1 MKKVKAVLLF
11 LCSLA
16 VFPVQSFAAPVI
28 HVGGGSKAGEY
39 INIAGSICSNLGNL
53 FGCVPEET
61 GGTVDNGERLVAGTM
76 DVALMKGDVAASLA
90 EKNLGRVTVIRYVAG
105 EAVLVFMK
113 PEIATAVGSW
123 MGVKD
128 NAFLVSIGLPGEKSG
143 DAALFRSLQ
152 GVQGSSLKDAEVTVF
167 KDRSELVSAVVSG
180 KVKIGFLVQYP
191 NPDNATFKAIN
202 DAGLVIMGVVDPDF
216 SQMPFGEKFA
226 VKPVTVG
233 NAKMWGFG
241 GSAKSIETVTVP
253 VGVVARDPSSIQE
266 PAQQRTLAAA
276 IKKIAATEEGDL
288 MPPADWM
295 QGLINAA
302 STKIGQGTD
311 ALVMQAK
318 SLASGAKERLSSIG
332 KGK

>member
-1 MKKVKAVLLF
+1 MKAIKEAFLSLCLL
-11 LCSLA
+11 
-16 VFPVQSFAAPVI
+16 VIFPFPTFAAPAI
-28 HVGGGSKAGEY
+28 HVGGGSKTGEY
-39 INIAGSICSNLGNL
+39 INIAGSVCSTLGTL
-53 FGCVPEET
+53 FSCTPEET
-61 GGTVDNGERLVAGTM
+61 GGTIDNGERLLAGTL
-76 DVALMKGDVAASLA
+76 DIALMKGDVAASLA
-90 EKNLGRVTVIRYVAG
+90 EKNPGKVTVIRYVAG

-113 PEIATAVGSW
+113 PEIAAAVGSW

-152 GVQGSSLKDAEVTVF
+152 GVQGSLLKDADVTVF
-167 KDRSELVSAVVSG
+167 KDRAELVSAVVSG

-202 DAGLVIMGVVDPDF
+202 DAGLVIMGVIDPDF

-233 NAKMWGFG
+233 NARMWGFG

-253 VGVVARDPSSIQE
+253 VGVVARDPNLLQD

-276 IKKIAATEEGDL
+276 IKKVAASEEVAL

-295 QGLINAA
+295 QSLINAT

-311 ALVMQAK
+311 ALLTQAK
-318 SLASGAKERLSSIG
+318 SLASGAKERLSSLAR
-332 KGK
+332 

>member
-1 MKKVKAVLLF
+1 MKAIKGVFLF
-11 LCSLA
+11 LCLL
-16 VFPVQSFAAPVI
+16 VIFPFSVFAAPTI
-28 HVGGGSKAGEY
+28 HVGGGSKTGEY
-39 INIAGSICSNLGNL
+39 INIAASICSTLGSL
-53 FGCVPEET
+53 FSCTPEET
-61 GGTVDNGERLVAGTM
+61 GGTVDNGERLLAGTL
-76 DVALMKGDVAASLA
+76 DVALMKGDAAASLA
-90 EKNLGRVTVIRYVAG
+90 DKNPGKVTVIRYVAG
-105 EAVLVFMK
+105 EAVLIFMR
-113 PEIATAVGSW
+113 PEIAAAVGSW
-123 MGVKD
+123 VGVKE

-152 GVQGSSLKDAEVTVF
+152 SVQGSPLKDADVLVS
-167 KDRSELVSAVVSG
+167 KDRGELVSAVVSG

-216 SQMPFGEKFA
+216 SQMPFGEKFT

-233 NAKMWGFG
+233 NARMWGIG

-253 VGVVARDPSSIQE
+253 VGVVARDPSLIQE

-276 IKKIAATEEGDL
+276 IKKIAATDEVAL

-311 ALVMQAK
+311 MLVTQAK
-318 SLASGAKERLSSIG
+318 SLANGAKDRLSSLA
-332 KGK
+332 K